1 MLQDEFGTVYNLQS
15 TTYNYP
21 RSPTFAG
28 MLKNLIPLNLPEPD
42 LRLAKK
48 DGAVVV
54 WDDIRKKYLQLTP
67 EEWVRQH
74 FVHYLINLG
83 YPKTTVSLEGG
94 FHLNQ
99 KLQRT
104 DILIYK
110 NGKPTLLV
118 ECKAPQVAISQ
129 NTFDQ
134 AARYNLHYKTPYI
147 LITNGLQHY
156 SAKVDYENKAYNFLE
171 NIPAYHEI

>member
-1 MLQDEFGTVYNLQS
+1 
-15 TTYNYP
+15 
-21 RSPTFAG
+21 
-28 MLKNLIPLNLPEPD
+28 MLKNLVHLNLPEPN

-48 DGAVVV
+48 DGAVMV

-74 FVHYLINLG
+74 VVHYLLENE
-83 YPKTTVSLEGG
+83 YPKSMIALEGG

-110 NGKPTLLV
+110 NGKPALLV

-129 NTFDQ
+129 QTFDQ
-134 AARYNLHYKTPYI
+134 AARYNLHYKTPFI
-147 LITNGLQHY
+147 VISNGMEHY
-156 SAKVDYENKAYNFLE
+156 SAKVDYEKHAYNFLKE
-171 NIPAYHEI
+171 IPAYHDI

>member
-1 MLQDEFGTVYNLQS
+1 MH
-15 TTYNYP
+15 
-21 RSPTFAG
+21 FANCSYYLCP
-28 MLKNLIPLNLPEPD
+28 MLKNLVPLNLPEPK

-48 DGAVVV
+48 NGAVMV
-54 WDDIRKKYLQLTP
+54 WDDIRKKFLQLTP

-74 FVHYLINLG
+74 FVHYLLNLG
-83 YPKTTVSLEGG
+83 YPRTTIALEGG

-110 NGKPTLLV
+110 NGVPALLV
-118 ECKAPQVAISQ
+118 ECKAPQVPISQ
-129 NTFDQ
+129 STFDQ
-134 AARYNLHYKTPYI
+134 AARYNLHYKTPYL

-156 SAKVDYENKAYNFLE
+156 SALVDYNNKGYQFLE
-171 NIPAYHEI
+171 NIPQYHDL